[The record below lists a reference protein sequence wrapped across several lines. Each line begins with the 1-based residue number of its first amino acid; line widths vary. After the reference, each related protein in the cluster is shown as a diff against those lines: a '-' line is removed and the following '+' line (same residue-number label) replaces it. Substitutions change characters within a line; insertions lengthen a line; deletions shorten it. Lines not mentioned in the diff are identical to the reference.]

1 MKKISRE
8 HQTIPW
14 EACLLYQIFIISL
27 IILSHSRKL
36 FISAVFDYLLF
47 VLFKILV
54 ISVSAKLCYQ
64 LMIIIHKLSRKF
76 ITISVIQIKKIIM
89 ILSLTLSV
97 KVKQVKKHCGIKI
110 YFQILMAKVF
120 CCFIT
125 HHINMI

>member
-14 EACLLYQIFIISL
+14 EAGLLYQIFIISL

-76 ITISVIQIKKIIM
+76 ITISVIQVKKIIM
-89 ILSLTLSV
+89 IISLTLSV
-97 KVKQVKKHCGIKI
+97 KVSRSRSIAALKSIFRSLWLRFSATSSPTI
-110 YFQILMAKVF
+110 
-120 CCFIT
+120 
-125 HHINMI
+125 